1 MLLPEAERS
10 LCFTPGGPERKPA
23 CESQEENT
31 QPANGSVARWLGV
44 QVDVFPSL
52 YQSQNL
58 SNRIVVTLILEKENV
73 KIS

>member
-1 MLLPEAERS
+1 M
-10 LCFTPGGPERKPA
+10 ERKR
-23 CESQEENT
+23 EERKREEKT

-58 SNRIVVTLILEKENV
+58 SNRIVVTLIL
-73 KIS
+73 

>member
-10 LCFTPGGPERKPA
+10 LCFTPGDPERKPA

-58 SNRIVVTLILEKENV
+58 SNRIVVTLIL
-73 KIS
+73 